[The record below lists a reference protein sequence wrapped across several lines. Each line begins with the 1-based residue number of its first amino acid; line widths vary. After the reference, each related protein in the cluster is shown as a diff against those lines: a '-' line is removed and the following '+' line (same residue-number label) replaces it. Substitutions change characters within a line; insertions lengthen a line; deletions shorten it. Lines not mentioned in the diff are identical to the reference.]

1 MTAVPPS
8 RMQFAQEW
16 LEGTQK
22 IAKVVT
28 MSQSYS
34 LTADVPKKKIHSA
47 EAAVHRTSTGP
58 HLWPKGSKL
67 VVRYKG
73 EHEYLC

>member
-8 RMQFAQEW
+8 RRQFAQEW

-34 LTADVPKKKIHSA
+34 LTADVPKKKSILLKLQ
-47 EAAVHRTSTGP
+47 STGHP
-58 HLWPKGSKL
+58 QAHICGLKALNWL
-67 VVRYKG
+67 
-73 EHEYLC
+73 